1 MSKLSIIIPVYNSE
15 KYLRR
20 CIDSVTKQDPAD
32 CQVILIDDGST
43 DDSFEI
49 MKEEAEKYNYI
60 DIIHQKNQGVSMARN
75 AGLKKATGEWIYFLD
90 SDDELVSGAVKRI
103 LDFTA
108 EKCEWLIFNYYKQIE
123 GTEKRFKNKI
133 SAGEMDKYQGKEAFP
148 ELLEEQLFMLQCGKV
163 FRRDIIETNQLYFQK
178 NVVYGEDIRFN
189 LKYFQYVDNYVLSD
203 IPVFV
208 YHIRQGT
215 GAGSAYYADA
225 FEMQMDIDKEIC
237 YMVDYKY
244 HLSESAKRK
253 LNRYFYFQGI
263 NTAAAYWNVW
273 TDVPLKK
280 RIKEIRKIM
289 KDERFVEF
297 LEKEMAYRDINGL
310 DYFLLKHN
318 KYIIYYYVHYVY
330 TLLKRVIA
338 KEKS

>member
-133 SAGEMDKYQGKEAFP
+133 TAGEMDKYQGKEAFP
-148 ELLEEQLFMLQCGKV
+148 ELLE
-163 FRRDIIETNQLYFQK
+163 RAIIHASMWK
-178 NVVYGEDIRFN
+178 SVSPG
-189 LKYFQYVDNYVLSD
+189 
-203 IPVFV
+203 
-208 YHIRQGT
+208 YHRNKSVI
-215 GAGSAYYADA
+215 
-225 FEMQMDIDKEIC
+225 F
-237 YMVDYKY
+237 
-244 HLSESAKRK
+244 SEKCS
-253 LNRYFYFQGI
+253 I
-263 NTAAAYWNVW
+263 W
-273 TDVPLKK
+273 
-280 RIKEIRKIM
+280 
-289 KDERFVEF
+289 
-297 LEKEMAYRDINGL
+297 
-310 DYFLLKHN
+310 
-318 KYIIYYYVHYVY
+318 
-330 TLLKRVIA
+330 
-338 KEKS
+338 